1 MAEPF
6 LISSVFLEYILPFVL
21 IFTLVFAILQKSKI
35 LGEGKKQIDAIVG
48 LVVGLILIAFPF
60 SRDIVVRL
68 MPFLAVT
75 ITILLVFM
83 IFYGLAYGNVEM
95 NKWIKA
101 VFLIIFSLALVTV
114 FLFITGWWDPIY
126 DFMFNRSGSGQVW
139 INILLIIIIAAA
151 VVAVLKGKGSEG
163 KSKEE

>member
-60 SRDIVVRL
+60 SRDIVVKL
-68 MPFLAVT
+68 MPFLAVA

-151 VVAVLKGKGSEG
+151 VVAVLRG
-163 KSKEE
+163 SKEKKKEE

>member
-60 SRDIVVRL
+60 SRDIVVKL
-68 MPFLAVT
+68 MPFLAVA
-75 ITILLVFM
+75 ITVLLVFM
-83 IFYGLAYGNVEM
+83 IFYGLAYGNAEM

-101 VFLIIFSLALVTV
+101 AFLIIFSLALVTV

-126 DFMFNRSGSGQVW
+126 DFMFNRTGSGQVW
-139 INILLIIIIAAA
+139 INVLLIIIIAAA
-151 VVAVLKGKGSEG
+151 VIAVLRG
-163 KSKEE
+163 SKEKKKEE